1 MSKKI
6 IALSLAILLI
16 VTCFVACG
24 KKYDTTKVNGED
36 VILITDENGNPVIHE
51 ADNVIALVTDSNG
64 EVLTYENG
72 ENQTRYIQIKDALEV
87 DNFVY
92 GDHNKMK
99 LLSGWTVDGRS
110 RLVKDK
116 TEENCHISFT
126 LTKTLK
132 GEETLADYLDAVDEQ
147 NDLLVDV
154 LAKQGSTLTMS
165 DGTASISGGKIV
177 AEKRVYKIVD
187 AEGNVTHYAEKY
199 YFVAGK
205 SVYSLNYACENGV
218 GYDESFNFEEFAR
231 TSFTY
236 ID

>member
-6 IALSLAILLI
+6 IALSLALLLI

-36 VILITDENGNPVIHE
+36 VILVTDENGNPVIR
-51 ADNVIALVTDSNG
+51 DDSQVVALVTDSNG

-72 ENQTRYIQIKDALEV
+72 ENQTRYIQIIDAIEIE
-87 DNFVY
+87 NFAY
-92 GDHNKMK
+92 GEKNKMK
-99 LLSGWTVDGRS
+99 VLNGWTVDGRS

-116 TEENCHISFT
+116 TEGNCHISFT
-126 LTKTLK
+126 LTKTLEGK
-132 GEETLADYLDAVDEQ
+132 ETLADYLDAVDEQ

-154 LAKQGSTLTMS
+154 LEKQGSTLTMS

-205 SVYSLNYACENGV
+205 SIYSLNYACEEGV

-231 TSFTY
+231 TNFTY